1 MVASAVYSSR
11 KSTSGLVLRV
21 VRGGNVKLSEVLSEV
36 EGLNKRFVYY
46 LEAQGYIQP
55 RKLRKE
61 RISRRDYS
69 PADLDRI
76 RGIWAYYHRGYSVQ
90 AAEAAARE
98 TSRITAWALLPVPT
112 SRWAEALDL
121 VRQLDRVQE
130 ASFVYGESADLVLRI
145 AAPEESEVFGVLNS
159 LFDRGVVA
167 GVPQILKTQASFQR
181 DAPEG
186 ERKASGCGGKDLQ
199 AYVLLKVPV
208 KHAGGALDALRELP
222 EVAEASVVYGET
234 DIIARVVVPD
244 QDSLDEVVL
253 SRIQGLPMVESTRT
267 FLVVGKMQWRRDAAT
282 AGS

>member
-1 MVASAVYSSR
+1 M
-11 KSTSGLVLRV
+11 
-21 VRGGNVKLSEVLSEV
+21 KLSEVLSEV

-69 PADLDRI
+69 PTDLERI
-76 RGIWAYYHRGYSVQ
+76 RGIWAYYRRGYSVQ
-90 AAEAAARE
+90 AAEAAARD
-98 TSRITAWALLPVPT
+98 TARITAWALLPVPT

-121 VRQLDRVQE
+121 VKQSDRVQE

-145 AAPEESEVFGVLNS
+145 AAPEESELFGVLNA

-167 GVPQILKTQASFQR
+167 GVPQILKTKAGFQR
-181 DAPEG
+181 GADGG
-186 ERKASGCGGKDLQ
+186 EPAAARGGGRGLQ

-208 KHAGGALDALRELP
+208 KHAGGALEALRELP

-253 SRIQGLPMVESTRT
+253 GRIQGLPMVESTRT
-267 FLVVGKMQWRRDAAT
+267 FLVVGKMQWRRDAAS
-282 AGS
+282 ASS

>member
-1 MVASAVYSSR
+1 M
-11 KSTSGLVLRV
+11 
-21 VRGGNVKLSEVLSEV
+21 KLSEVLSEV
-36 EGLNKRFVYY
+36 DGLNKRFVYY

-69 PADLDRI
+69 PADLERI
-76 RGIWAYYHRGYSVQ
+76 RGIWAYYRRGYSVQ
-90 AAEAAARE
+90 AAESAARE
-98 TSRITAWALLPVPT
+98 TARLTAWALLPVPT
-112 SRWAEALDL
+112 SRWSEALEL

-145 AAPEESEVFGVLNS
+145 AAPEESELFGVLNS

-167 GVPQILKTQASFQR
+167 GVPLILKTREGFQR
-181 DAPEG
+181 DGAVYAP
-186 ERKASGCGGKDLQ
+186 RDRGGRDLQ

-222 EVAEASVVYGET
+222 EVVEASVVYGET

-253 SRIQGLPMVESTRT
+253 GRIQGRPMGESTRT
-267 FLVVGKMQWRRDAAT
+267 FLVVGKMQWRRDAAPASSTGYRRLASST
-282 AGS
+282 ASPPTWS

>member
-1 MVASAVYSSR
+1 M
-11 KSTSGLVLRV
+11 
-21 VRGGNVKLSEVLSEV
+21 KLSEVLSEV

-55 RKLRKE
+55 LKLRKE

-69 PADLDRI
+69 RVDLERI
-76 RGIWAYYHRGYSVQ
+76 RGIWAYYRRGYSVQ

-98 TSRITAWALLPVPT
+98 TSRVVAWVLLPVPSSQWPET
-112 SRWAEALDL
+112 LDL
-121 VRQLDRVQE
+121 IRQLDRVQE
-130 ASFVYGESADLVLRI
+130 ASFVYGESADLVLRVT
-145 AAPEESEVFGVLNS
+145 APEESELFGVINA

-167 GVPQILKTQASFQR
+167 GVPRILKTQAGFQR
-181 DAPEG
+181 DLADEG
-186 ERKASGCGGKDLQ
+186 GRRDRGGRELQ

-253 SRIQGLPMVESTRT
+253 GRIQGLPMVESTRT

-282 AGS
+282 ASS